1 MLQSCWL
8 IWAPF
13 SQSSVLCLSVL
24 TRDDIRFILN
34 EESDYCEENTSHNE
48 DFRST
53 ILQSFQFQP
62 EQKKKRVVICKSLH
76 SR

>member
-34 EESDYCEENTSHNE
+34 EESDYCGENTSHNE

-53 ILQSFQFQP
+53 ILQSFQFQL
-62 EQKKKRVVICKSLH
+62 EQKKKKRVVTCFIYK
-76 SR
+76 